1 MDYSFVS
8 SYTETMALS
17 RDYLTSKKPMS
28 AMLIFLIPIVL
39 GNLFQQLYTIVDSAV
54 VGRFVG
60 AEALAA
66 IGASYALTTVF
77 IMVANGGAI
86 GASVIVSCYFGA
98 RKFGRMKTAAFTA
111 ILAFLGVSVLWGGVN
126 AVIAMR
132 WVVVT
137 VSSGGQTRFA

>member
-1 MDYSFVS
+1 
-8 SYTETMALS
+8 MALS

-86 GASVIVSCYFGA
+86 GASVIVSRYFDA
-98 RKFGRMKTAAFTA
+98 KKFERMKTAAFTA